1 MNEMF
6 VKSLH
11 DVIVKENLD
20 SYKELYE
27 TAVVDAKTDPYYK
40 EALNLYNSLPS
51 ENREILM
58 KIIEQT
64 MVDTISS
71 MLGIIDGCTP
81 VDDDDS
87 VEPRLLLN
95 SVDTEGELQDLF
107 LEFVEE
113 LEKND

>member
-1 MNEMF
+1 MNEAF

-11 DVIVKENLD
+11 EVIVKENLE
-20 SYKELYE
+20 SYKDLYE
-27 TAVVDAKTDPYYK
+27 TAVVDAKTVSYYK
-40 EALNLYNSLPS
+40 EALNLYNSLS
-51 ENREILM
+51 SKKKETLM

-71 MLGIIDGCTP
+71 MLGIIDGSIP

-87 VEPRLLLN
+87 FEPRLLLN
-95 SVDTEGELQDLF
+95 SIDTEGELQDLF

-113 LEKND
+113 LEDSR